1 MRTMSGFSKLSSH
14 SLSPGPVVAAVAVA
28 ILCLGYLLLYFL
40 LCERSVDE
48 PSGFHGIAG
57 DRKVRGYRWRWCEVA
72 FVPVA
77 WIEGAFRG
85 RSVIVVCDPEWLLD
99 S

>member
-1 MRTMSGFSKLSSH
+1 MERAGRWATGLAAGIWPSRAALSR
-14 SLSPGPVVAAVAVA
+14 AAA
-28 ILCLGYLLLYFL
+28 I
-40 LCERSVDE
+40 D
-48 PSGFHGIAG
+48 
-57 DRKVRGYRWRWCEVA
+57 RGYRWRWCEVA

-85 RSVIVVCDPEWLLD
+85 RCVFIVCDPEWLPD